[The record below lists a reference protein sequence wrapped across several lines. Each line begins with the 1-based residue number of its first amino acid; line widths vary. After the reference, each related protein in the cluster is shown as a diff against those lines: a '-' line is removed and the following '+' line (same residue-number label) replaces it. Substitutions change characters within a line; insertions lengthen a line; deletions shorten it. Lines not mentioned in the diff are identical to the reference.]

1 MRAAYPILL
10 ITALVGE
17 IWLAFL
23 LVRHAVQRKFPFF
36 FAYILYSVLASAAQ
50 LVTAS
55 HYKVYFLVFWTNEAV
70 LAILSIM
77 AVLEVFR
84 WVFALFWLLK
94 WFRLGFYAV
103 LALVLLVPIT
113 NALLK
118 PPVHVPP
125 LVAAILSAG
134 IAVNFVQGAICAL
147 FWLLVKHFDIGF
159 RRFAFGIMLGF
170 GPLSCG
176 KLIAWVLRSEFG
188 TRFTLL
194 GIYFPPVA
202 YLLALAFWL
211 LVFSRPEPPEP
222 EWQLPITP
230 QQLLDQIKQYTRIVK
245 KL

>member
-1 MRAAYPILL
+1 MSAVDLILPA
-10 ITALVGE
+10 IALVLE
-17 IWLAFL
+17 IWLVVL
-23 LVRHAVQRKFPFF
+23 LFRRGVQRRFPFF
-36 FAYILYSVLASAAQ
+36 FAYIVYEILASVSQ
-50 LVTAS
+50 LLTIAN
-55 HYKVYFLVFWTNEAV
+55 YKAYFIVYWTNEAV
-70 LAILSIM
+70 LLILSIL

-84 WVFALFWLLK
+84 WVFALFWLLW

-113 NALLK
+113 NAVLN

-134 IAVNFVQGAICAL
+134 IAVNFIRAAICAL

-159 RRFAFGIMLGF
+159 RRYAFGIMLGF

-188 TRFTLL
+188 TRFNLL
-194 GIYFPPVA
+194 ATYLPPVA

-211 LVFSRPEPPEP
+211 LVFSRPEPSEP

-230 QQLLDQIKQYTRIVK
+230 QQLLEQIRQYTGIVK
-245 KL
+245 KF